1 MFFCLLEVFH
11 CWYVSVPPLY
21 PPLYPPPHP
30 PFIPPFFFLSP
41 PPLPTFLSP
50 PLVSITMHTH
60 TLTHTCMLQVAVG
73 AVGLA
78 QRALDEAT
86 KYSLE
91 RKAFGQPIFEVLYKY
106 IAISVHF
113 CMQEILNPLLTPPF
127 APLELLVRVQC
138 VFFRVY
144 FLLQFQAVSQMLADM
159 AIGIEAS
166 RLLMYRSAWE
176 ADQGRRNTYFA
187 SIAKALASDVANKS
201 ASDAVQ
207 VLEPRCQVAEVINA

>member
-1 MFFCLLEVFH
+1 M
-11 CWYVSVPPLY
+11 
-21 PPLYPPPHP
+21 
-30 PFIPPFFFLSP
+30 
-41 PPLPTFLSP
+41 
-50 PLVSITMHTH
+50 
-60 TLTHTCMLQVAVG
+60 
-73 AVGLA
+73 
-78 QRALDEAT
+78 
-86 KYSLE
+86 
-91 RKAFGQPIFEVLYKY
+91 Y
-106 IAISVHF
+106 ISACRRF
-113 CMQEILNPLLTPPF
+113 LTPSSLPPS
-127 APLELLVRVQC
+127 PLWSCWC
-138 VFFRVY
+138 VCNVFFFRVY